1 MKRLPIIEFI
11 LHVRSLNVSL
21 SADGDKLHYSAPPE
35 VMTSELLDELAA
47 RKAEIL
53 SFLRD
58 ATLANRPQPPVIK
71 RLPRGGDLSV
81 SFAQARLW
89 LLNEFEPDG
98 GIAYNVPLL
107 FVLEGNLNLAILE
120 QSLSEIVRRHEVLRA
135 YFLAKDG
142 QPVQKI
148 AGAEPVKIAVVD
160 LQALPEVARQK
171 EADRITLSHARQPFD
186 LRQAPLVRATLLTL
200 FPEEQVLLVIV
211 HHIVFDGWSIGVF
224 ERELSTLYN
233 AYLAGTAPPLPEL
246 PIQYVDFAAWQ
257 REWFQGEVL
266 ERQLRYWKEKLSGS
280 LPVLELPADRPRPAV
295 QTYNGSKLSFTISKE
310 LTEALKILSQREGV
324 TLFVT
329 LLAAFDVLL
338 LRYSGQEDLLV
349 GTPIANRNRAEIEE
363 LVGFF
368 TNTLV
373 LRSDLSNNPTFREL
387 LRRVHETALGAYAH
401 QDLPFEKLVEELNPH
416 REPSRSPVFQVM
428 FSLLNT
434 PTQPLALRGL
444 RG

>member
-1 MKRLPIIEFI
+1 M
-11 LHVRSLNVSL
+11 
-21 SADGDKLHYSAPPE
+21 
-35 VMTSELLDELAA
+35 
-47 RKAEIL
+47 
-53 SFLRD
+53 
-58 ATLANRPQPPVIK
+58 
-71 RLPRGGDLSV
+71 
-81 SFAQARLW
+81 
-89 LLNEFEPDG
+89 
-98 GIAYNVPLL
+98 
-107 FVLEGNLNLAILE
+107 
-120 QSLSEIVRRHEVLRA
+120 
-135 YFLAKDG
+135 
-142 QPVQKI
+142 
-148 AGAEPVKIAVVD
+148 
-160 LQALPEVARQK
+160 
-171 EADRITLSHARQPFD
+171 
-186 LRQAPLVRATLLTL
+186 
-200 FPEEQVLLVIV
+200 LLVIV